1 MLSIEHDTDKFTIQP
16 QRETIINMT
25 IRDKET
31 KIKDNSKWNN
41 ANKIAQSFV
50 TNRTQ
55 RF

>member
-25 IRDKET
+25 ICDKET
-31 KIKDNSKWNN
+31 KIKDKKWNN